1 MRHKVRAVIGYTFL
15 FIGTACWGLGLCAET
30 PTTANANGTA
40 PIIEWS
46 LVGFVVAILVIG
58 SFFIVLSIKV
68 YPEPFCKVLHE
79 DTEETIEEIVEEHNY
94 SEDFEQIYNQ
104 LLLQKVDK
112 IIESI
117 QEPQ

>member
-1 MRHKVRAVIGYTFL
+1 MKGKIKNVIGYIFLTLGTF
-15 FIGTACWGLGLCAET
+15 CWCIGLCAGT
-30 PTTANANGTA
+30 PATTNGTA
-40 PIIEWS
+40 EVNEWS
-46 LVGFVVAILVIG
+46 LIAIILAILLVG
-58 SFFIVLSIKV
+58 SIFIALSVKIN
-68 YPEPFCKVLHE
+68 PEPFCKVLHE